1 MSSKYPALLTFI
13 MLSVAV
19 VAAGAGLV
27 VNSETSLGDGGS
39 SGIIGGNS
47 SGELC
52 TYSDVDSQSVVVD
65 EVAELAGSNEV
76 QFVFTVPEND
86 AAVQINARQLT
97 VTTAELAVSGPE
109 GNVLFRSPVTEDVGR
124 DIANAEAGSYQI
136 RIVGDNETRSEIGVE
151 VRVGVC

>member
-1 MSSKYPALLTFI
+1 MSTKYPALLTFI

-19 VAAGAGLV
+19 VAAGAGVV
-27 VNSETSLGDGGS
+27 VNSETSLGGGGS

-47 SGELC
+47 SGGLC

-65 EVAELAGSNEV
+65 DVAEPAGGTEV
-76 QFVFTVPEND
+76 QFAFTVPEDD

-97 VTTAELAVSGPE
+97 VTTAELAVSGPD
-109 GNVLFRSPVTEDVGR
+109 GDVLFRVPVTEELTR
-124 DIANAEAGSYQI
+124 EIANARAGSYQI
-136 RIVGDNETRSEIGVE
+136 RIGGDNGTRSETGVE